1 MHERNSAY
9 RTQDSTSDES
19 KASSVPKRRVP
30 LKSQR
35 LGGYWR
41 VPVFALA
48 AGLIAFSASFVVQS
62 QYPSVSR
69 MLIRTGETSYSAT
82 DSAAPMGD
90 GINIGGIDITKQQ
103 TLGNTLINLALSKQS
118 AAEIVDRIGVEKING
133 GEAPKIGMATK
144 IVNFF
149 KVGGTGTAPTAT
161 EAAIERVQGSLEAVV
176 LDESWVME
184 ITAWDPDPKLAR
196 EIADVTAE
204 VAVDQSSQRFK
215 ENSVRELEYLAGPV
229 EAARADVTAKAKAI
243 ADFKSAN
250 NIIAETGSGPL
261 AGGLAP
267 SASASLETLN
277 GQLAGLRARE
287 QLLQQQFSDT
297 PQSVTVETQ
306 QANGAITRAQ
316 EPNPEYDKAQQAL
329 ESVQGDIAA
338 AEAQFNELA
347 GRLGGGSAPSINEIQ
362 VKLAALQSDLDL
374 SQESYK
380 NLNDHYKAVAVSVE
394 KPRFDASRLGAASV
408 PTTPGRPLRYL
419 FLLVGALVGALGG
432 LLLTWFRSIREE
444 GEAVDAPQVPEDS
457 LRAERATS
465 APPVGAQVVDVT
477 GSPRRDA
484 ADVTGSPS
492 RDAEAPTDADEPRVE
507 KRSTPFVDSR
517 QRT

>member
-1 MHERNSAY
+1 VHERNSPY
-9 RTQDSTSDES
+9 TTQKSTSDDT
-19 KASSVPKRRVP
+19 KASSVPKRRLP

-69 MLIRTGETSYSAT
+69 MLIRTGETSYSST
-82 DSAAPMGD
+82 DSAETLGGG

-103 TLGNTLINLALSKQS
+103 TLGNTLIALALSKQS
-118 AAEIVDRIGVEKING
+118 AAEVVDRIGVEKING
-133 GEAPKIGMATK
+133 GEEPSLSMTTK

-161 EAAIERVQGSLEAVV
+161 EAAIDRVQGSLEAVV

-184 ITAWDPDPKLAR
+184 ITAWDPDPELAR
-196 EIADVTAE
+196 EMANVTAD

-215 ENSVRELEYLAGPV
+215 ENSVRELEYLSGPV
-229 EAARADVTAKAKAI
+229 EAARAGVTAKAKAI

-261 AGGLAP
+261 AGGLTP
-267 SASASLETLN
+267 SSSASLEQLN

-297 PQSVTVETQ
+297 PQTLTTETQ
-306 QANGAITRAQ
+306 QADGSITRQQ
-316 EPNPEYDKAQQAL
+316 ESNPDYDKAQQAL
-329 ESVQGDIAA
+329 ESVQADIAA
-338 AEAQFNELA
+338 SEAQFNELA

-362 VKLAALQSDLDL
+362 VKLAALQSELDL
-374 SQESYK
+374 AQENYK
-380 NLNDHYKAVAVSVE
+380 SLNDHYNAVAVTVE
-394 KPRFDASRLGAASV
+394 KPRFDASRLGPASV

-444 GEAVDAPQVPEDS
+444 DEAVGALQVSEGG
-457 LRAERATS
+457 RNTERS
-465 APPVGAQVVDVT
+465 ASGPPIGAQVVDVT
-477 GSPRRDA
+477 GSA
-484 ADVTGSPS
+484 AAGAD
-492 RDAEAPTDADEPRVE
+492 DDADTDDQRRATE
-507 KRSTPFVDSR
+507 RSTPVVDVQPR
-517 QRT
+517 P